1 MSHIRSNQKL
11 LKSLQMRAS
20 FLIDRMTDMLSRES
34 DVTVLDL
41 YWSNKFASSIE
52 KVLTEVL
59 AKDVGYIS
67 LDLRKL

>member
-1 MSHIRSNQKL
+1 
-11 LKSLQMRAS
+11 MRAS
-20 FLIDRMTDMLSRES
+20 FLIDRMTDMLSRDS

-41 YWSNKFASSIE
+41 YWSNKFANSIE

-59 AKDVGYIS
+59 SKDVGYIP

>member
-59 AKDVGYIS
+59 AKDVGYIP